1 MPMNTSWR
9 LRNFLLALT
18 QRWYLVALTF
28 LIGAFLGWGVSQLSL
43 STYRAD
49 LDLYAGLN
57 AYRQPRDRFILSV
70 AQDDFENVDDYKHW
84 QMEQLNTLALQDDF
98 LLDTLERLRQTDS
111 RWNDVSPDEL
121 KTKLRGSWRNA
132 GRWHL
137 TAETRTREMAIQAVE
152 TWAAVIDERVNAA
165 LEHARQVVALDTR
178 QVRTADEITALERR
192 QQTLTQVQTRL
203 ESMQS
208 DLEQL
213 PQDQP
218 LDSLARWNLLAQ
230 ASRAADWGA
239 GWQAALEAFPA
250 PDETPSA
257 YLRWIERIL
266 TLIAADLEALP
277 AQLERLE
284 AQYDDLAEEYARA
297 AEKSLAL
304 SPNLSVE
311 APEQVDPEVEV
322 VRPVNTLMLVGGILG
337 VLTWLLWELA
347 RFSRESETA

>member
-9 LRNFLLALT
+9 LRNFFLTLT
-18 QRWYLVALTF
+18 QRWYLVVLTF
-28 LIGAFLGWGVSQLSL
+28 LLGAFLGWGTSL
-43 STYRAD
+43 LWPSTYRAD

-57 AYRQPRDRFILSV
+57 AYRQPRDRFILSI

-137 TAETRTREMAIQAVE
+137 AAETRQREMAIQAVE
-152 TWAAVIDERVNAA
+152 IWATVIDERINTA
-165 LEHARQVVALDTR
+165 LEHARQVVAVDTR
-178 QVRTADEITALERR
+178 QVRLADEIVSLERR
-192 QQTLTQVQTRL
+192 QQALMQVQANL
-203 ESMQS
+203 EAMQT

-213 PQDQP
+213 SPDQP
-218 LDSLARWNLLAQ
+218 LDSLTRWDLLAQ

-239 GWQAALEAFPA
+239 GWQAALEVFPA
-250 PDETPSA
+250 PDALPPA
-257 YLRWIERIL
+257 YLHWMERIL
-266 TLIAADLEALP
+266 ALIAADSDALP
-277 AQLERLE
+277 TQLNRLE
-284 AQYDDLAEEYARA
+284 AQYDDLAEDYLQA

-304 SPNLSVE
+304 SPNLSIE
-311 APEQVDPEVEV
+311 APEQVDPQVEV
-322 VRPVNTLMLVGGILG
+322 VRSANTLMLVGGILG
-337 VLTWLLWELA
+337 VLAWLLWELA
-347 RFSRESETA
+347 RFSRESESA

>member
-1 MPMNTSWR
+1 MKNDWN

-28 LIGAFLGWGVSQLSL
+28 LIGAFLGWGMSQLSL

-98 LLDTLERLRQTDS
+98 LLDTLERLRQTDA
-111 RWNDVSPDEL
+111 RWDDVSPDEL

-137 TAETRTREMAIQAVE
+137 TAETRQREMAIQAVE
-152 TWAAVIDERVNAA
+152 TWAAVIDERVNTA

-178 QVRTADEITALERR
+178 QVRTADEIAALEAR
-192 QQTLTQVQTRL
+192 QQTLIQVQAKL
-203 ESMQS
+203 EKNQT

-213 PQDQP
+213 TQDQP
-218 LDSLARWNLLAQ
+218 LDSLARWDLLAQ

-239 GWQAALEAFPA
+239 GWQAALDAFPA
-250 PDETPSA
+250 PDEPASA
-257 YLRWIERIL
+257 YLPWTERIL
-266 TLIAADLEALP
+266 ALIAADLDALP
-277 AQLERLE
+277 SQRERLE
-284 AQYDDLAEEYARA
+284 AQYDDLAEEYIQA

-311 APEQVDPEVEV
+311 TPEQVDPQVEV

-337 VLTWLLWELA
+337 VLTWLLWKLA
-347 RFSRESETA
+347 RFSRESESA

>member
-1 MPMNTSWR
+1 MKNDWN
-9 LRNFLLALT
+9 LRNFLLTLT
-18 QRWYLVALTF
+18 QRWYLVAITF
-28 LIGAFLGWGVSQLSL
+28 LIGAFLGWGASL
-43 STYRAD
+43 LWPSTYRAD

-57 AYRQPRDRFILSV
+57 AYRHPRDRFILSV

-84 QMEQLNTLALQDDF
+84 QMEQLNTLALRDDF
-98 LLDTLERLRQTDS
+98 LLDTLERLRQTDA
-111 RWNDVSPDEL
+111 RWDDVSADEL
-121 KTKLRGSWRNA
+121 KSTLRGSWRNA

-137 TAETRTREMAIQAVE
+137 TAETRTREMAVQAVE
-152 TWAAVIDERVNAA
+152 TWAAVIEERVNAA
-165 LEHARQVVALDTR
+165 LEHARQVVAVDTR
-178 QVRTADEITALERR
+178 QVRLADEIAALEAR
-192 QQTLTQVQTRL
+192 QHTLIQVQTRL
-203 ESMQS
+203 EARQT

-218 LDSLARWNLLAQ
+218 LDSTARWNLLAQ

-266 TLIAADLEALP
+266 ALIAADLEALP

-284 AQYDDLAEEYARA
+284 TQYDELAEEYAQA

-311 APEQVDPEVEV
+311 APEQVDPRVEV
-322 VRPVNTLMLVGGILG
+322 VRPANTLMLVGGILG

-347 RFSRESETA
+347 RFSRESESA

>member
-1 MPMNTSWR
+1 
-9 LRNFLLALT
+9 
-18 QRWYLVALTF
+18 
-28 LIGAFLGWGVSQLSL
+28 
-43 STYRAD
+43 
-49 LDLYAGLN
+49 
-57 AYRQPRDRFILSV
+57 
-70 AQDDFENVDDYKHW
+70 
-84 QMEQLNTLALQDDF
+84 
-98 LLDTLERLRQTDS
+98 
-111 RWNDVSPDEL
+111 
-121 KTKLRGSWRNA
+121 
-132 GRWHL
+132 
-137 TAETRTREMAIQAVE
+137 
-152 TWAAVIDERVNAA
+152 
-165 LEHARQVVALDTR
+165 
-178 QVRTADEITALERR
+178 
-192 QQTLTQVQTRL
+192 
-203 ESMQS
+203 MQS

-218 LDSLARWNLLAQ
+218 LDSLARWDLLAQ
-230 ASRAADWGA
+230 TSRAADWGA

-266 TLIAADLEALP
+266 TLIAADLETLP

-284 AQYDDLAEEYARA
+284 TQYDDLAEEYARA

-311 APEQVDPEVEV
+311 APEQVDSQVEV